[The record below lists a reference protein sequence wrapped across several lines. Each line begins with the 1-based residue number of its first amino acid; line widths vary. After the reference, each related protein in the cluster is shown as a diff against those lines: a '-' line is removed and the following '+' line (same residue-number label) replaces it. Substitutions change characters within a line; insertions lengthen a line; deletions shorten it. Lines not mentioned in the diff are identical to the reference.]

1 MIIIV
6 TLEKQ
11 NLKENTNIFK
21 RELKKLRKDL
31 DINIPIDH
39 VGSTTLPYMYGKNII
54 DILIG
59 ARNIEEMNYIT
70 SIIKKYNYYP
80 GNSQNNE
87 YRFFAS
93 RKEETKSGDIHVHL
107 AIIDSKRYKDFLL
120 LKEYLLNNK
129 EERRLYSNYKK
140 QILKSGISKR
150 NDYKIIKSQYITDLL
165 NRINNKQ

>member
-87 YRFFAS
+87 
-93 RKEETKSGDIHVHL
+93 
-107 AIIDSKRYKDFLL
+107 
-120 LKEYLLNNK
+120 
-129 EERRLYSNYKK
+129 
-140 QILKSGISKR
+140 
-150 NDYKIIKSQYITDLL
+150 
-165 NRINNKQ
+165 